1 MVAKLLSLL
10 AAAKGATVATVV
22 VAAAAVATVGATTP
36 EVQDAIRDAASA
48 VGLHA
53 ADQDSECG
61 RGQPAI
67 VAQRNAADKLLRD
80 AYQRNHKALLDI
92 RQSDKDHDNQAVNE
106 VVRKYDDLLRDRL
119 NTALN
124 AIGAD
129 TLGREG
135 QNKASESP
143 KTSSSS
149 SSPSASPPT
158 PKPTCIP
165 APSGATGSSGSTG
178 STGATG
184 ASGATGAGA
193 ASPSPKEEGRVTVAN
208 RTTLDPAIKTIVERA
223 VADMDAL
230 VGKAKA
236 DLAKLPPTEHGKPSD
251 QPGNKPED
259 KGGGKPSENPGNKPS
274 PKPTK

>member
-1 MVAKLLSLL
+1 MLAKLLALL
-10 AAAKGATVATVV
+10 AAAKGATTATIV
-22 VAAAAVATVGATTP
+22 VAAAAVATVGVTTP

-53 ADQDSECG
+53 EQDSDCG
-61 RGQPAI
+61 HGQPAI

-80 AYQRNHKALLDI
+80 AYQKDHKALLDL
-92 RQSDKDHDNQAVNE
+92 RGSGKDHDNQAVSE
-106 VVRKYDDLLRDRL
+106 VIRKYDEGLRDIL

-124 AIGAD
+124 TIGAD
-129 TLGREG
+129 TLGRKG
-135 QNKASESP
+135 QNKD
-143 KTSSSS
+143 
-149 SSPSASPPT
+149 SASPKPSPASASPSSPT
-158 PKPTCIP
+158 PKPTCP
-165 APSGATGSSGSTG
+165 PTGSTGATGATGATRATGSTVSTG

-184 ASGATGAGA
+184 AGR
-193 ASPSPKEEGRVTVAN
+193 PSEDGRVTVAN
-208 RTTLDPAIKTIVERA
+208 RTTLDPKIKAIVDKA

-236 DLAKLPPTEHGKPSD
+236 DIAKLPPAEHGKSSD

-259 KGGGKPSENPGNKPS
+259 RGGGKPPENPANKPS